1 MSENSIKCEPNVSK
15 KKIFASLLFVPG
27 FYLMVLIT
35 TGLIV
40 FVGSALI
47 FIIHYFVGKFL
58 GELGFAY
65 FGLILLD
72 ALPFFGMIFGVVSCF
87 IAIISMFFKNK
98 QFEPAILINP
108 YDHPKLRELISE
120 LSGKMDS
127 QMPDAIILHVKSK
140 FFVSEGKINVF
151 NGIAKGRIL
160 AISYPLLHV
169 LTVNELRAIITHE
182 LSHFTGRDLVFNRF
196 VSPVYKGAN
205 KYLDYITSLFNHNGR
220 RRPIFI
226 SIPMILPKVLMV
238 YYLRI
243 FHKYNMKISREMEYR
258 ADYIASKMCGN
269 EIFKEALSKLI
280 SHGNVFNRLIDEQMT
295 EKIVHGF
302 QFENYFSYYREYIE
316 TYNKQIEESL
326 GKALSDREAE
336 YASHPTL
343 NNRIVNLPSVDAI
356 YDNNEKALEL
366 INSFDYLEV
375 SMTKHYNYYLNNNA
389 IHF

>member
-1 MSENSIKCEPNVSK
+1 MSEESMECEPIVSK
-15 KKIFASLLFVPG
+15 KKIFASLLFIPG
-27 FYLMVLIT
+27 FYLMVLFT
-35 TGLIV
+35 TALIV
-40 FVGSALI
+40 FVGSGLI
-47 FIIHYFVGKFL
+47 FIIHYFVGEFL

-65 FGLILLD
+65 FGLILID

-108 YDHPKLRELISE
+108 HDHPKLRNLISE
-120 LSGKMDS
+120 LSEKMNT
-127 QMPDAIILHVKSK
+127 QMPDSIILHVKSN
-140 FFVSEGKINVF
+140 FFVSEGKIIVF

-160 AISYPLLHV
+160 AISYPLLHI
-169 LTVNELRAIITHE
+169 LSVNELRAIIAHE

-226 SIPMILPKVLMV
+226 SIPMILPNLLMK
-238 YYLRI
+238 YYLKI
-243 FHKYNMKISREMEYR
+243 FHKFNMKISREMEYR
-258 ADYIASKMCGN
+258 ADFIAAKMCGN
-269 EIFKEALSKLI
+269 ENFKEALSKLI

-302 QFENYFSYYREYIE
+302 QFENYFSYYRENVESYK
-316 TYNKQIEESL
+316 KQIEESL
-326 GKALSDREAE
+326 GKALSNSEAE
-336 YASHPTL
+336 YATHPTL
-343 NNRIVNLPSVDAI
+343 KNRIINLPNVDTK
-356 YDNNEKALEL
+356 YDDNEKALEL

-375 SMTKHYNYYLNNNA
+375 SMTKHYNYYLNNNSM
-389 IHF
+389 HF

>member
-1 MSENSIKCEPNVSK
+1 MKCEPNVSK

-27 FYLMVLIT
+27 FYLMVLFT
-35 TGLIV
+35 TGLII
-40 FVGSALI
+40 FVGSGLI

-108 YDHPKLRELISE
+108 HDHPKLRDLISE
-120 LSGKMDS
+120 LSGKMGS
-127 QMPDAIILHVKSK
+127 QMPDSIILHVKSN
-140 FFVSEGKINVF
+140 FFVSEGKVNVF
-151 NGIAKGRIL
+151 NGIAKGRIIS
-160 AISYPLLHV
+160 ISYPLLHV
-169 LTVNELRAIITHE
+169 LSVNELRAILAHE

-205 KYLDYITSLFNHNGR
+205 KYLEYISSVFNYR
-220 RRPIFI
+220 SRRPVIL
-226 SIPMILPKVLMV
+226 SIPMILPNLLMK
-238 YYLRI
+238 YYLRF
-243 FHKYNMKISREMEYR
+243 FHKFNMKISREMEYR
-258 ADYIASKMCGN
+258 ADYIASKVCGN
-269 EIFKEALSKLI
+269 ENYKEALSKLI
-280 SHGNVFNRLIDEQMT
+280 SHGHVFNRLIDEQMT

-302 QFENYFSYYREYIE
+302 QFENYFSYYREHIGSYK
-316 TYNKQIEESL
+316 KQIEESL
-326 GKALSDREAE
+326 GKALSDNESE
-336 YASHPTL
+336 YATHPTL
-343 NNRIVNLPSVDAI
+343 KNRIVNLPNVDTK

-375 SMTKHYNYYLNNNA
+375 NMTKHYNYYLNLNNNA